1 MTQSQNDLI
10 ARIDAALVRLSAYD
24 TPLAET
30 CKARLAAKKTLVASG
45 HYEVVDVTAS
55 CIAGVGAQIGLFTKA
70 YLT

>member
-1 MTQSQNDLI
+1 MTQNQNDLI
-10 ARIDAALVRLSAYD
+10 ARIDAALAGLSVYE

-45 HYEVVDVTAS
+45 KYEVVDVTDS
-55 CIAGVGAQIGLFTKA
+55 CIAGVGAQIALFTKA